1 MIDQF
6 AALLGDDHWK
16 WLSLALI
23 LAIAEM
29 LVPGVFLIWV
39 AAAAAIVGAVAFLTD
54 INMAAQLLLF
64 ALAAITM
71 TYGARRWYAT
81 NPVTSEDP
89 LLNDRAARLVGQTAL
104 VVEPVSANAGRA
116 KIGDSVWP
124 ARGTDLAVGTHARI
138 KAVSNGVVQLEAI
151 PAQLPAGGPP
161 ED

>member
-1 MIDQF
+1 MIDQL

-23 LAIAEM
+23 LAIAEL

-71 TYGARRWYAT
+71 TYGARRWYTA
-81 NPVTSEDP
+81 NPVASEDP
-89 LLNDRAARLVGQTAL
+89 LLNDRAARLIGQTAL
-104 VVEPVSANAGRA
+104 VVEPVSAHAGRA

-124 ARGTDLAVGTHARI
+124 ARGADLAVGTHARI

-151 PAQLPAGGPP
+151 ATPLPLGPP
-161 ED
+161 D